1 MNLFNTTT
9 LQQYLRNRLI
19 ILGIL
24 ITVIYGYA
32 MSSLYSQGL
41 DDASEFY
48 LYQDAESAEALISQG
63 QALPA
68 NTLNRKFFIG
78 LDSLP
83 KKYRSTINTSNIQPE
98 ISHKESEHRFDYIL
112 SYPLS
117 KTPPH
122 NKKNILFVI
131 HTFDLEEDESVPGLS
146 TLETTLIVSA
156 IALVFILLTAS
167 LIYRSISHAV
177 NTLYQ
182 WGNNVTKSG
191 VGKSN
196 STKKTYHLPLDT
208 LRFNELQSVGRI
220 LHDAINQ
227 IMSSAERE
235 KIFVRCLSHELRTP
249 MAVTSA
255 ALDILDKKALG
266 SDTQTKIEKIRDA
279 NSKMISI
286 SDTLLNIWQEQK
298 KVNNHP
304 PEEVGVFDLVDEVIQ
319 ENLYIASNPDVKII
333 NNITP
338 SLVIQLVKQPFS
350 IILANLV
357 KNALQYT
364 HAGFIRIEIEDG
376 KLIVTNSYSMSTA
389 NKHTPRSEY
398 GFGLGLFIAETVAE
412 QQSWQLDYTQ
422 KDAEFRS
429 VLIFH

>member
-1 MNLFNTTT
+1 MNLFDTTT

-19 ILGIL
+19 LLGIL

-63 QALPA
+63 LTLPV

-78 LDSLP
+78 FDSLP
-83 KKYRSTINTSNIQPE
+83 EKYRHTINTSYTQPE
-98 ISHKESEHRFDYIL
+98 ISHKESNNQFDYIL

-117 KTPPH
+117 EKTPH
-122 NKKNILFVI
+122 NKKSILFVI

-156 IALVFILLTAS
+156 IALAFTLLATS
-167 LIYRSISHAV
+167 FIYRSISRAV

-182 WGNNVTKSG
+182 WGNNV
-191 VGKSN
+191 GKSS
-196 STKKTYHLPLDT
+196 STEKAYHLPLET

-227 IMSSAERE
+227 IISSAERE

-255 ALDILDKKALG
+255 ALDILDKKALS
-266 SDTQTKIEKIRDA
+266 SDTQTK
-279 NSKMISI
+279 
-286 SDTLLNIWQEQK
+286 
-298 KVNNHP
+298 
-304 PEEVGVFDLVDEVIQ
+304 
-319 ENLYIASNPDVKII
+319 
-333 NNITP
+333 
-338 SLVIQLVKQPFS
+338 
-350 IILANLV
+350 
-357 KNALQYT
+357 
-364 HAGFIRIEIEDG
+364 
-376 KLIVTNSYSMSTA
+376 
-389 NKHTPRSEY
+389 
-398 GFGLGLFIAETVAE
+398 
-412 QQSWQLDYTQ
+412 
-422 KDAEFRS
+422 
-429 VLIFH
+429 